1 MAQLAE
7 QLTCNQQVNGS
18 SPFIG
23 LFLYGWVPEWPKGA
37 DCKSVAIASKV
48 RILPHPFFIV
58 AEWSSPV
65 ARRAHNPKV
74 TGSNPVSAMFE
85 KP

>member
-23 LFLYGWVPEWPKGA
+23 LFFYGWVPEWPKGA

-48 RILPHPFFIV
+48 RILPHPFMIMLSIISTAFFVLGGFLCIKNFLLWLMNV
-58 AEWSSPV
+58 
-65 ARRAHNPKV
+65 N
-74 TGSNPVSAMFE
+74 
-85 KP
+85 